1 MEYKADVISWK
12 QLSHKKIV
20 VKYIVPIVVKDSTL
34 TNLFTDRGFIIDK
47 LELNVRYI
55 IEDDGFYTLN
65 DYNPIWDLKRK
76 ISSKWATKIKKIFT
90 FVECTKIKPEFLEEN
105 YGLYFSIN
113 DDTLYKK
120 IWREKQLNLILQ

>member
-1 MEYKADVISWK
+1 MKYKADVISWK

-20 VKYIVPIVVKDSTL
+20 VEYIVPIVVKDS
-34 TNLFTDRGFIIDK
+34 NDKGFVIDK

-55 IEDDGFYTLN
+55 IEDDGFYTIK

-120 IWREKQLNLILQ
+120 IWRENQLSLIFE

>member
-12 QLSHKKIV
+12 QLSYKKIV
-20 VKYIVPIVVKDSTL
+20 VKYIVPIVVKDS
-34 TNLFTDRGFIIDK
+34 DDKKFIIDK

-76 ISSKWATKIKKIFT
+76 ISSKWATKIKKIST
-90 FVECTKIKPEFLEEN
+90 FVESTKIKPEFLEEN
-105 YGLYFSIN
+105 YRLYFSIN

-120 IWREKQLNLILQ
+120 MWRERQLSLIFE

>member
-1 MEYKADVISWK
+1 MKYKSKVISWK
-12 QLSHKKIV
+12 QLSYKKIV
-20 VKYIVPIVVKDSTL
+20 VKYIVPIVVKDG
-34 TNLFTDRGFIIDK
+34 DDKKFIIDK

-55 IEDDGFYTLN
+55 IEDDGFYSLN

-76 ISSKWATKIKKIFT
+76 ISSKWSTKIKKIST
-90 FVECTKIKPEFLEEN
+90 FVESTKIKPEFLEEN

-120 IWREKQLNLILQ
+120 IWRENQLSLIFE

>member
-1 MEYKADVISWK
+1 MEYKADVIYWK

-20 VKYIVPIVVKDSTL
+20 VKYIVPIVVKDS
-34 TNLFTDRGFIIDK
+34 NDRGFIIDK

-55 IEDDGFYTLN
+55 IEDDGFYTIK

-90 FVECTKIKPEFLEEN
+90 FVECTKIKPEFLEETA
-105 YGLYFSIN
+105 GLYFSIDN
-113 DDTLYKK
+113 DTKYKK
-120 IWREKQLNLILQ
+120 MWRERQLNLIFQ

>member
-1 MEYKADVISWK
+1 MKYKADVISWK

-20 VKYIVPIVVKDSTL
+20 VKYIVPIVVKDS
-34 TNLFTDRGFIIDK
+34 NDKGFIIDK

-76 ISSKWATKIKKIFT
+76 ISSKWSTKIKKIST
-90 FVECTKIKPEFLEEN
+90 FVECTKIKPEFLDETA
-105 YGLYFSIN
+105 GLYFSIDN
-113 DDTLYKK
+113 DTKYKK
-120 IWREKQLNLILQ
+120 MWRERQLSLIFQ

>member
-1 MEYKADVISWK
+1 MKYKADVISWK

-20 VKYIVPIVVKDSTL
+20 VKYIVPIVVKDS
-34 TNLFTDRGFIIDK
+34 NDKGFIIDK

-90 FVECTKIKPEFLEEN
+90 FVESTKIKPEFLEEN

-120 IWREKQLNLILQ
+120 IWRENQLSLIFE